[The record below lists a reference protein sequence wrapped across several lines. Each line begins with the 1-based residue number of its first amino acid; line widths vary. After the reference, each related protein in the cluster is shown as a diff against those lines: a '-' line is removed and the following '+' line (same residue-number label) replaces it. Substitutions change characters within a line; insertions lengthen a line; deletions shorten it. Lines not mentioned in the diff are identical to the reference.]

1 MSLRN
6 PRGFIP
12 GEDVNCFEI
21 TETMAI
27 ANLTKASQFIRELKQ
42 LGCRFA
48 LDDFG
53 SGMSSFAYLRNL
65 PVDFLKI
72 DGEFVRN
79 IVDAPIDD
87 AMVEAMTRIG
97 HVMGLKIIA
106 EFVENDAILERL
118 KVLGVDYAQGYGIA
132 KPLPLLENQQSKLGQ
147 STLKASI

>member
-1 MSLRN
+1 M
-6 PRGFIP
+6 
-12 GEDVNCFEI
+12 E
-21 TETMAI
+21 I

-147 STLKASI
+147 STLEASI